1 LPIPTRFAQLL
12 LGVAF
17 GIGVLRIKLL
27 TVFYFFVKL
36 LIMNSEF
43 GKKLMRCPRL
53 GHEITFSYCLEES
66 LDLPCSRIVHCWSSV
81 FDVETLLQKEL
92 SAENWQRFI
101 NSSPKNKVTS
111 MIELIEAAKTRK

>member
-1 LPIPTRFAQLL
+1 
-12 LGVAF
+12 
-17 GIGVLRIKLL
+17 L

-66 LDLPCSRIVHCWSSV
+66 LDLPCSRIGRCWSSF
-81 FDVETLLQKEL
+81 FDVETLLCKEL
-92 SAENWQRFI
+92 PPDLWEKFL
-101 NSSPKNKVTS
+101 NSQPKDKVTS
-111 MIELIEAAKTRK
+111 IIELIEAAKAGK

>member
-1 LPIPTRFAQLL
+1 M
-12 LGVAF
+12 
-17 GIGVLRIKLL
+17 

-36 LIMNSEF
+36 LTMNSES

-53 GHEITFSYCLEES
+53 GHEITLSYCLEES

-81 FDVETLLQKEL
+81 FNVEIMLQKEL

-101 NSSPKNKVTS
+101 NSPPKNKVS
-111 MIELIEAAKTRK
+111 NIIELIEAAKTRK